1 MEVKAT
7 LEERIS
13 SKGNPYKC
21 IVIKLTPTYE
31 KIVFLDKAEL
41 ELLQAQNKSTIASFK

>member
-13 SKGNPYKC
+13 KSGNPYKC
-21 IVIKLTPTYE
+21 IVIKLSENTE
-31 KIVFLDKAEL
+31 KVVFLEPAEL
-41 ELLQAQNKSTIASFK
+41 ELLNILYKTK